1 MPESVPVS
9 SPPPVTSSW
18 NLPNAITVARLVMTL
33 VLLVIIDQTDWWLT
47 ATGLFILAALS
58 DVLDGYLARAWNQ
71 ITTFGRILDPFVDK
85 LLIGGSLIFLT
96 ARPESGVTAWLTFA
110 VIAREMFV
118 TGLRSFIERG
128 GRDFSA
134 QWSGKLKMALQSVTV
149 PVCLLSLSPELQQA
163 LGEGLGW
170 WELCRSLL
178 LWATLIITVYSGV
191 EYTWRAFRR
200 H

>member
-9 SPPPVTSSW
+9 SPASVASSW
-18 NLPNAITVARLVMTL
+18 NLPNAITVARLALTL
-33 VLLVIIDQTDWWLT
+33 VLLVIIDQTNWWLI
-47 ATGLFILAALS
+47 ATGLFIVAALS

-163 LGEGLGW
+163 LGEGQGW
-170 WELCRSLL
+170 WELCRSVL

-191 EYTWRAFRR
+191 EYTWRAFQRN
-200 H
+200 